1 MPLCRPIFN
10 AREGTAGNC
19 VLSKI
24 IREEL
29 IMPVYQWVGK
39 NRKNEVQKG
48 EIEAVSEEAVKAQ
61 LIRQRITP
69 TKIKPKPKDLLEGVS
84 FLQPRVKMHDIILFA
99 RQFSTMIDAGLPIIQ
114 CLDILYSQQANAT
127 FKKML
132 KSIKESVEGG
142 ATLAEALK
150 KFPKQFD
157 DLFVNMIAAG
167 EAGGILDAILRRL
180 AAYMEKTAKL
190 KAQVKGAMTYPTVT
204 LIIAILVLAVILVF
218 VIPVFQEMF
227 ADFGGELPVPTQ
239 LVVAASEMVKSKII
253 YLVIGLVLFIIA
265 FKKFYSTQKG
275 QDVIDDLLLKI
286 PVFGELLRKVAV
298 AKFTRTMGTMLASG
312 VAILEA
318 LDIVAKTAG
327 NRTVEK
333 AIYNVRTG
341 IAEGRTMADPLQESG
356 VFPPMVC
363 QMIGVGEST
372 GALDAMLEKIADF
385 YDEEVDQAV
394 ENLTALIEPFMLVF
408 LGVTIGGLVVAM
420 YLPIFKMA
428 GAIS

>member
-1 MPLCRPIFN
+1 
-10 AREGTAGNC
+10 
-19 VLSKI
+19 
-24 IREEL
+24 
-29 IMPVYQWVGK
+29 MPVYQWVGT

-48 EIEAVSEEAVKAQ
+48 EMEASNENAVRSNLARLK
-61 LIRQRITP
+61 ITP
-69 TKIKPKPKDLLEGVS
+69 SKIKKKPKDLFENVS
-84 FLQPRVKMHDIILFA
+84 FLQPKVKNADIILFA

-114 CLDILYSQQANAT
+114 CLDILYTQQGNVT
-127 FKKML
+127 FRKML
-132 KSIKESVEGG
+132 KEIKESVEGG

-190 KAQVKGAMTYPTVT
+190 KAKVKGAMTYPIVT
-204 LIIAILVLAVILVF
+204 LLVAVLVLAVILIF
-218 VIPVFQEMF
+218 VIPVFEEMF
-227 ADFGGELPVPTQ
+227 ADFGGELPTATKI
-239 LVVAASEMVKSKII
+239 VVAMSDMVKSKAVYILIAII
-253 YLVIGLVLFIIA
+253 IGVFA
-265 FKKFYSTQKG
+265 YKKFYSTEKG
-275 QDVIDDLLLKI
+275 TAVIDDLILKF
-286 PVFGELLRKVAV
+286 PVFGDLLRKVAV

-327 NRTVEK
+327 NKTIEK
-333 AIYNVRTG
+333 AIYDVRSG
-341 IAEGRTMADPLQESG
+341 IAEGRTMADPLAESN

-363 QMIGVGEST
+363 QMISVGEST

-394 ENLTALIEPFMLVF
+394 ENLTSLIEPFMLVF

>member
-1 MPLCRPIFN
+1 L
-10 AREGTAGNC
+10 ARIVSNEYGG
-19 VLSKI
+19 
-24 IREEL
+24 L
-29 IMPVYQWVGK
+29 IMPVYQWVGT
-39 NRKNEVQKG
+39 NRKNETRKG
-48 EIEAVSEEAVKAQ
+48 EMEAANEAAVRSN
-61 LIRQRITP
+61 LVRLRITP
-69 TKIKPKPKDLLEGVS
+69 NKIKKKPKDLFENVS
-84 FLQPRVKMHDIILFA
+84 WLQPRVLEKDIILFA

-114 CLDILYSQQANAT
+114 CLEILYTQQGNKT
-127 FKKML
+127 FKRM
-132 KSIKESVEGG
+132 IKEIKEQVEGG

-150 KFPKQFD
+150 RFPKHFD
-157 DLFVNMIAAG
+157 SLFVNMIAAG

-180 AAYMEKTAKL
+180 AAYMEKAAKL
-190 KAQVKGAMTYPTVT
+190 KAQVKGAMTYPIVT
-204 LIIAILVLAVILVF
+204 LIIAVLVLGVILVF
-218 VIPVFQEMF
+218 VIPVFEEMF

-239 LVVAASEMVKSKII
+239 IVVVASEIVKSKILYI
-253 YLVIGLVLFIIA
+253 IIGLFIFGFA
-265 FKKFYSTQKG
+265 TRKAYATEKG
-275 QDVIDDLLLKI
+275 QDFIDDLFLKI

-333 AIYNVRTG
+333 AIYDVRSG

-356 VFPPMVC
+356 VFPAMVC
-363 QMIGVGEST
+363 QMISVGEST

-394 ENLTALIEPFMLVF
+394 ENLTSLIEPFMLVF
-408 LGVTIGGLVVAM
+408 LGTTIGGLVVAM

-428 GAIS
+428 GAIQ

>member
-1 MPLCRPIFN
+1 MSN
-10 AREGTAGNC
+10 HQGG
-19 VLSKI
+19 
-24 IREEL
+24 L

-39 NRKNEVQKG
+39 NRKDEVQKG
-48 EIEAVSEEAVKAQ
+48 EIEAVSEDAVTAQ
-61 LIRQRITP
+61 LTRQRITP
-69 TKIKPKPKDLLEGVS
+69 TKVKQKSKDLFENVT
-84 FLQPRVKMHDIILFA
+84 FLQPKVKERDVILFA

-114 CLDILYSQQANAT
+114 CLDILYSQQGNAT

-132 KSIKESVEGG
+132 KEIKESVEGG

-157 DLFVNMIAAG
+157 NLFVNMIAAG
-167 EAGGILDAILRRL
+167 EAGGILDGILRRL
-180 AAYMEKTAKL
+180 AAYMEKAAKL
-190 KAQVKGAMTYPTVT
+190 KAQVKGAMTYPIVT
-204 LIIAILVLAVILVF
+204 LIIAVLVLAVILVF
-218 VIPVFQEMF
+218 VIPVFEEMF
-227 ADFGGELPVPTQ
+227 ADFGGELPIPTQ
-239 LVVAASEMVKSKII
+239 IVVAMSDMVKSKII
-253 YLVIGLVLFIIA
+253 YIIIGLFLFTIA
-265 FKKFYSTQKG
+265 FKKFHGTEKG
-275 QDVIDDLLLKI
+275 RDFVDKMLLKI
-286 PVFGELLRKVAV
+286 PVFGDLLRKVAV

-327 NRTVEK
+327 NKTVEK
-333 AIYNVRTG
+333 AIYSVRKG
-341 IAEGRTMADPLQESG
+341 IAEGRTMADPLTQSG
-356 VFPPMVC
+356 VFPSMVC

>member
-1 MPLCRPIFN
+1 
-10 AREGTAGNC
+10 
-19 VLSKI
+19 
-24 IREEL
+24 
-29 IMPVYQWVGK
+29 MPVYQWIGK
-39 NRKNEVQKG
+39 NRSNKVQKG
-48 EIEAVSEEAVKAQ
+48 EMEAQSEDAVRAS
-61 LIRQRITP
+61 LLRQKITP
-69 TKIKPKPKDLLEGVS
+69 SRIKQKPKDLFDNIR
-84 FLQPRVKMHDIILFA
+84 FLQPKVKESDIILFA

-114 CLDILYSQQANAT
+114 CLDILHNQQNNST

-132 KSIKESVEGG
+132 KQVKESVEGG

-150 KFPKQFD
+150 KFPKHFD

-180 AAYMEKTAKL
+180 AAYMEKAARL
-190 KAQVKGAMTYPTVT
+190 KAKVKGAMTYPLVT
-204 LIIAILVLAVILVF
+204 LAIAVVVLAVILIF
-218 VIPVFQEMF
+218 VIPVFEEMF
-227 ADFGGELPVPTQ
+227 ADFDSELPAPTQ
-239 LVVAASEMVKSKII
+239 LVVAMSDLVKSKILYI
-253 YLVIGLVLFIIA
+253 IGALILFTIA
-265 FKKFYSTQKG
+265 FKKYYATEKG
-275 QDVIDDLLLKI
+275 RDTVDALMLKL
-286 PVFGELLRKVAV
+286 PVFGMLLRKVAV
-298 AKFTRTMGTMLASG
+298 AKFTRTMGTMLSSG

-327 NRTVEK
+327 NRTIEK
-333 AIYNVRTG
+333 AIYNVRSG
-341 IAEGRTMADPLQESG
+341 IAEGRTMADPLSESG

-363 QMIGVGEST
+363 QMISVGEST

-394 ENLTALIEPFMLVF
+394 DNMTALIEPVMLVF

>member
-1 MPLCRPIFN
+1 M
-10 AREGTAGNC
+10 A
-19 VLSKI
+19 
-24 IREEL
+24 
-29 IMPVYQWVGK
+29 VYQWVGT
-39 NRKNEVQKG
+39 NRKNETRKG
-48 EIEAVSEEAVKAQ
+48 EMEAGNERTVRSNLMRLK
-61 LIRQRITP
+61 IIP
-69 TKIKPKPKDLLEGVS
+69 SKIKKKPKDLFENVS
-84 FLQPRVKMHDIILFA
+84 WLQPKVKEKDIILFA

-114 CLDILYSQQANAT
+114 CMEILYTQQGNKT
-127 FKKML
+127 FKRM
-132 KSIKESVEGG
+132 IKEIKEQVEGG

-150 KFPKQFD
+150 RFPKQFD

-180 AAYMEKTAKL
+180 AGYMEKAAKL
-190 KAQVKGAMTYPTVT
+190 KAQVKGAMTYPIVT
-204 LIIAILVLAVILVF
+204 LIIAVVVLGIILVF
-218 VIPVFQEMF
+218 VIPVFEEMF
-227 ADFGGELPVPTQ
+227 ADFGGELPLPTQ
-239 LVVAASEMVKSKII
+239 IVVTASEIVKSKILYI
-253 YLVIGLVLFIIA
+253 IIGSIIFGFA
-265 FKKFYSTQKG
+265 MKKFYATEKG
-275 QDVIDDLLLKI
+275 QDMTDDLTLKI

-333 AIYNVRTG
+333 AIYDVRSG
-341 IAEGRTMADPLQESG
+341 IAEGRTMADPLAESG
-356 VFPPMVC
+356 VFPAMVC
-363 QMIGVGEST
+363 QMISVGEST

-394 ENLTALIEPFMLVF
+394 DNLTSLIEPFMLVF

-428 GAIS
+428 GAL